1 VKNNV
6 INNSQYSKLIYSSTL
21 CTFNAIYI
29 RFSLE
34 NYARVIHNNKIR
46 YTFHLLEN
54 QNIINKIKHI
64 EHHLLHQ
71 FYITYSSSSSSNF
84 IRDSTCQ
91 QPSEKKAVYKISN
104 QLNSG
109 NFRVI
114 ETNNTTNTD
123 ISFIMKKVIKNQ
135 IS

>member
-1 VKNNV
+1 MILTIPIDNYDANCVVLYKAVKNNV

-71 FYITYSSSSSSNF
+71 FYIS
-84 IRDSTCQ
+84 D
-91 QPSEKKAVYKISN
+91 
-104 QLNSG
+104 L
-109 NFRVI
+109 
-114 ETNNTTNTD
+114 
-123 ISFIMKKVIKNQ
+123 IKC
-135 IS
+135 